1 MFQMHST
8 SKAVRLCKGPTIAVF
23 HVLRAVPGGVYSPG
37 EVMESGGKYVLTVVD
52 LFPRWVQF
60 IPLFSKLPS
69 EVLTALCQRWFHF
82 HEIPQFVLSYRG
94 KEFMGVMSTVCKL
107 LGIKRIKTTPYH
119 PQTNGLF
126 EVQHK
131 TLTA

>member
-1 MFQMHST
+1 M
-8 SKAVRLCKGPTIAVF
+8 
-23 HVLRAVPGGVYSPG
+23 RAVVTRYVAKCSRCIQQAKSYVSAKDLPLQSFTSSEPFQVVTIDVYSPG

-69 EVLTALCQRWFHF
+69 EVLTALCRRWFHF

-94 KEFMGVMSTVCKL
+94 K
-107 LGIKRIKTTPYH
+107 
-119 PQTNGLF
+119 
-126 EVQHK
+126 
-131 TLTA
+131 